1 MSYRMFAPRAKAL
14 KSDSTKSVSAKA
26 LKNVSTKGAKSL
38 KSVDGDMSFPV
49 LSGKG
54 SKVMTVGV
62 VHSADGST
70 SEESARAK
78 TSKNDSTKGGKISKS
93 VESDMSFPMLSSK
106 SSKTTTEYFVH
117 VAESSK
123 SAKSAILFHR
133 FLDVDI
139 R

>member
-1 MSYRMFAPRAKAL
+1 MFAPRAKTL

-26 LKNVSTKGAKSL
+26 AKNDTKGAKSL
-38 KSVDGDMSFPV
+38 TSVDGDMSFPL

-106 SSKTTTEYFVH
+106 SSKITTEYFVH